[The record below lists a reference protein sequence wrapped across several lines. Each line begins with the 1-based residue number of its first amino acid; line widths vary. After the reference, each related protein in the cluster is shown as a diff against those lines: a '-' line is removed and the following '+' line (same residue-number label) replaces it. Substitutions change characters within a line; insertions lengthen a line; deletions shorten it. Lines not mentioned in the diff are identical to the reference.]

1 MKLGS
6 TSLITNKF
14 FVRGVVYYPKD
25 NRHNP
30 IFNDPIADDCISM
43 LEQNVVLF
51 KELGINTLYIYSVDN
66 TKQHDKAM
74 KLLQEAGIYV
84 VVGVSTPSC
93 CINRSDPYESYN
105 TANVSY
111 FLKTAGVMAG
121 YANTLGIVA
130 TYHMAGFRDSL
141 HAFPVLKAVIRDL
154 KRFLLASHKSK
165 GTRVLPVGYSQP
177 TAVHI
182 KRSEFLEYLYLGDQE
197 SAIDFLA
204 ASYRLKRLPN
214 YGWAGIKSNMQM
226 SGWNALID
234 RYENFAIPAFLS
246 EYGVNTYQP
255 RQFLETSALYSDPMT
270 RVFSGGCVYDFTDTP
285 NNFGL
290 VAMPGADKERWF
302 QNFRGNEK
310 KVNEVRQTDQGNL
323 YIYHDFVNY
332 KKALAEPTGYDPS
345 WDIMESQAVERHN
358 IDTTQMTWPW
368 DPRYQM
374 PATCIDWDS
383 IEEVVRR

>member
-1 MKLGS
+1 MTIEPS
-6 TSLITNKF
+6 FVPIT
-14 FVRGVVYYPKD
+14 VRGRYFWRGDERFFIRGVTYYPKD
-25 NRHNP
+25 NRHDP
-30 IFNDPIADDCISM
+30 IFDDPIADDCISV

-51 KELGINTLYIYSVDN
+51 KELGINTLYIYAIDN

-105 TANVSY
+105 TANVSS

-130 TYHMAGFRDSL
+130 TYHMVRFRDSL
-141 HAFPVLKAVIRDL
+141 HAFPVLKAVVRDL
-154 KRFLLASHKSK
+154 KRFLLSNNTRK
-165 GTRVLPVGYSQP
+165 GTRVLPVGYLQP

-204 ASYRLKRLPN
+204 ATTELWVGGDKVEHAN
-214 YGWAGIKSNMQM
+214 VW
-226 SGWNALID
+226 
-234 RYENFAIPAFLS
+234 
-246 EYGVNTYQP
+246 
-255 RQFLETSALYSDPMT
+255 LERFHPMT

-290 VAMPGADKERWF
+290 VAMPGADQEWWF
-302 QNFRGNEK
+302 QKFRGNEK

-332 KKALAEPTGYDPS
+332 KAALAGPIGYDPS
-345 WDIMESQAVERHN
+345 WDTMESQAAERHK

-368 DPRYQM
+368 DPQYQM
-374 PATCIDWDS
+374 PATCIDWDN
-383 IEEVVRR
+383 IEEVVGL

>member
-1 MKLGS
+1 
-6 TSLITNKF
+6 
-14 FVRGVVYYPKD
+14 
-25 NRHNP
+25 
-30 IFNDPIADDCISM
+30 M

-93 CINRSDPYESYN
+93 CINRSDPYGSYN
-105 TANVSY
+105 TANVSS

-130 TYHMAGFRDSL
+130 TYHM
-141 HAFPVLKAVIRDL
+141 
-154 KRFLLASHKSK
+154 
-165 GTRVLPVGYSQP
+165 
-177 TAVHI
+177 
-182 KRSEFLEYLYLGDQE
+182 
-197 SAIDFLA
+197 
-204 ASYRLKRLPN
+204 LPN

-226 SGWNALID
+226 SGWNALIE
-234 RYENFAIPAFLS
+234 RYEKFAIPAFLS

-290 VAMPGADKERWF
+290 VAMPGADGERWF
-302 QNFRGNEK
+302 QNFRGNQK

-332 KKALAEPTGYDPS
+332 KKALAGPTGYDPS

-358 IDTTQMTWPW
+358 IHTTQMTWPW
-368 DPRYQM
+368 EPQYQM
-374 PATCIDWDS
+374 PATCIDWDN
-383 IEEVVRR
+383 IEEVVGR